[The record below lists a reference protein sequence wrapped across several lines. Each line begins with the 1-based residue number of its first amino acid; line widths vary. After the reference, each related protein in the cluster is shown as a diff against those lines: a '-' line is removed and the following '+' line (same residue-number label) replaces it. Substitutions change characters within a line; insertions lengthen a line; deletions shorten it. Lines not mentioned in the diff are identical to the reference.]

1 MSTRVVPPP
10 LPRGYWNPAT
20 ELMPREELDAL
31 KLVRLRRMVAWAYE
45 RSPFWRRKL
54 DAAKVR
60 PETIRSLDHIRRL
73 PFLTKAELIAEQEA
87 HPPYGE
93 LLTAPASVGV
103 AYHHTSG
110 TTGKTPFRVVES
122 ARDWS
127 WGANA
132 WARALY
138 AFGLRS
144 TDVVYLP
151 FGYGPFIGF
160 WGAHYA
166 IQRIGATTV
175 AGGAQSSEARIRQ
188 MIDVGA
194 TAIVATPSYAIRLGQ
209 IATELGIDLARDTS
223 VVMTLHAGEPGPGIP
238 ATRALIEG
246 IWGSHAGDFLGMT
259 ETAGITAF
267 ECSEKRSG
275 LHVSEDYFLEEVL
288 DPATGE
294 PVPMG
299 EVGERVCTAFGIGL
313 LPILRYRT
321 GDLVRRIPGREC
333 PCGRT
338 FDLYQG
344 GVVGRADDMRVIR
357 GTNVYPSAVEGV
369 VRCYP
374 EIREFRIVLTR
385 LRDLDEITIE
395 IEATAGVAPDVLERI
410 VPRLAQDLA
419 DAHEGLRFGVRLVP
433 EGTLP
438 VFELKARRLQDL
450 RGGPA

>member
-1 MSTRVVPPP
+1 MSARVVPPP
-10 LPRGYWNPAT
+10 LPRGYWNPRT
-20 ELMPREELDAL
+20 ELMPRKELESL
-31 KLVRLRRMVAWAYE
+31 QLRRLQHMVAWAYA
-45 RSPFWRRKL
+45 RSPFWRRRL
-54 DAAKVR
+54 DAAKVV
-60 PETIRSLDHIRRL
+60 PDAIHGLDDIQRL
-73 PFLTKAELIAEQEA
+73 PFLTKAELIAEQTA

-175 AGGAQSSEARIRQ
+175 AGGAQPSEARIRQ
-188 MIDVGA
+188 IIDVGA

-209 IATELGIDLARDTS
+209 IAAELGIDLASETK

-238 ATRALIEG
+238 ATRTLIEG
-246 IWGSHAGDFLGMT
+246 IWGAHAGDFLGMT
-259 ETAGITAF
+259 ETAGITAY

-275 LHVSEDYFLEEVL
+275 LHISEDYFLEEVL
-288 DPATGE
+288 DPLTNE
-294 PVPMG
+294 PVAMG

-313 LPILRYRT
+313 IPILRYRT

-338 FDLYQG
+338 FDVYQG

-357 GTNVYPSAVEGV
+357 GTNVYPSAIEGV

-374 EIREFRIVLTR
+374 EIREFRIVLTKVQN
-385 LRDLDEITIE
+385 LDEITIE
-395 IEATAGVAPDVLERI
+395 VEATAGVAMEVAERL
-410 VPRLAQDLA
+410 VPRLTKDLA
-419 DAHEGLRFGVRLVP
+419 DAHEGLRFGVTLVP

-438 VFELKARRLQDL
+438 IFELKARRLQDL
-450 RGGPA
+450 RGDQA

>member
-1 MSTRVVPPP
+1 
-10 LPRGYWNPAT
+10 
-20 ELMPREELDAL
+20 MPRAELEAL
-31 KLVRLRRMVAWAYE
+31 QLMRLQRMVAWATA
-45 RSPFWRRKL
+45 RSPFWQRKL
-54 DAAKVR
+54 DAAKVM
-60 PETIRSLDHIRRL
+60 PEAIKSLDDLRRR
-73 PFLTKAELIAEQEA
+73 PFLTKDELLAEQRA
-87 HPPYGE
+87 HPPFGE
-93 LLTAPASVGV
+93 LLTAPDSVGV

-110 TTGKTPFRVVES
+110 TTGPTPFRVVES

-138 AFGLRS
+138 AFGLRD
-144 TDVVYLP
+144 TDIVYLP

-175 AGGAQSSEARIRQ
+175 PGGAQPS
-188 MIDVGA
+188 DVRLRTIIETGA

-209 IATELGIDLARDTS
+209 IAEEKGIDLARETK

-238 ATRALIEG
+238 TTRALIEG
-246 IWGSHAGDFLGMT
+246 IWGAHAGDFLGMT
-259 ETAGITAF
+259 ETAGITAY

-275 LHVSEDYFLEEVL
+275 LHISEDYFLEEVL
-288 DPATGE
+288 DPATGD

-299 EVGERVCTAFGIGL
+299 EVGERVCTAFAIGL
-313 LPILRYRT
+313 IPILRYRT

-338 FDLYQG
+338 FDVYQG
-344 GVVGRADDMRVIR
+344 GVIGRADDMRVIR
-357 GTNVYPSAVEGV
+357 GTNVYPTAIEGV
-369 VRCYP
+369 VRGYP
-374 EIREFRIVLTR
+374 EIREFRIVLTKMR
-385 LRDLDEITIE
+385 NLDEITVE
-395 IEATAGVAPDVLERI
+395 VEATAGVPVDVAERL
-410 VPRLAQDLA
+410 VPRLAKDLA
-419 DAHEGLRFGVRLVP
+419 DAHEGLRFGVNLVP

-438 VFELKARRLQDL
+438 IFELKARRLQDL